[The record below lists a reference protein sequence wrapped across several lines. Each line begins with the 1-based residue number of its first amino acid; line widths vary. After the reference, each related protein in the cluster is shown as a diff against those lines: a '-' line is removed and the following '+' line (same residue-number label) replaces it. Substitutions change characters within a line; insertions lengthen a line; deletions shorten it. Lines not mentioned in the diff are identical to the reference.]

1 MVTFDFL
8 LLLSLLFLTFPYHFF
23 IFNLLKKLTNNVYY
37 TLLVCFCTQNW
48 QSLHKTPRPI
58 YMGFDANV
66 PPSLPSFVGF
76 IDVPVCGLFLC
87 HVIIL
92 QNFYGSKSGNNGGE
106 WLSVDPDTGDLMVFT
121 DSDTRGGFGF
131 LKLSPVQ

>member
-1 MVTFDFL
+1 MYIT
-8 LLLSLLFLTFPYHFF
+8 
-23 IFNLLKKLTNNVYY
+23 LKWCAFAHKNGK
-37 TLLVCFCTQNW
+37 VCKKTQD
-48 QSLHKTPRPI
+48 QI
-58 YMGFDANV
+58 YMGLTQMF